1 MKPARFEYHRATS
14 VAHALAL
21 KERYGAEGS
30 FLAGGQS
37 LMPMLNMRLA
47 QPEGLIDINRVT
59 ELDGI
64 EPSSNGLR
72 LGAMTRQA
80 VAQRDQRVQAEC
92 PLIAEALGYVA
103 HSVIRNRGTV
113 GGSVAHADAAAELP
127 TALVALGGR
136 IVARGPAGVREIPA
150 EEFFEFHFT
159 TSLAETELV
168 AAVEVPRLRRPSGY
182 AFLEVS
188 RRHGDFAV
196 ASVAMT
202 LTGGLARMAFGGVSS
217 RPVLVESEDP
227 DPAADA
233 VATVETAGIADDLSA
248 SQAYRRQLVGILARR
263 ARALAERRA
272 EPSEVA

>member
-14 VAHALAL
+14 VADALRL
-21 KERYGAEGS
+21 KERYGADGS
-30 FLAGGQS
+30 YLAGGQS

-47 QPEGLIDINRVT
+47 QPAALIDLNRVT

-64 EPSSNGLR
+64 EAGSDGLR

-92 PLIAEALGYVA
+92 PLIAEALDYVA

-113 GGSVAHADAAAELP
+113 GGSVAHADPAAELP

-136 IVARGPAGVREIPA
+136 IVARGPSGVREIPA

-159 TSLAETELV
+159 TSLVETEV
-168 AAVEVPRLRRPSGY
+168 VTAIAVPRMQRSTGY
-182 AFLEVS
+182 AFLEVC

-202 LTGGLARMAFGGVSS
+202 LAGAVARMAFGGVSS
-217 RPVLVESEDP
+217 RPVLVESQDP

-233 VATVETAGIADDLSA
+233 VAAAAAAGIADDLSA
-248 SQAYRRQLVGILARR
+248 SRAYRGHLVGILARR
-263 ARALAERRA
+263 ARALSEQRA
-272 EPSEVA
+272 EQGTVA

>member
-1 MKPARFEYHRATS
+1 MKPARFDYHRATS
-14 VAHALAL
+14 VADALAL
-21 KERYGAEGS
+21 KERYGADGS

-47 QPEGLIDINRVT
+47 QPEALIDLNRVA

-64 EPSSNGLR
+64 EASSDGLR

-80 VAQRDQRVQAEC
+80 IAQRDQRVQAGC
-92 PLIAEALGYVA
+92 PLIADALDYVA

-113 GGSVAHADAAAELP
+113 GGSVAHADVAAELP

-136 IVARGPAGVREIPA
+136 IVARGPAGAREIPA

-168 AAVEVPRLRRPSGY
+168 TALVVPALQRSTGY

-217 RPVLVESEDP
+217 RPVVVESEDP

-233 VATVETAGIADDLSA
+233 VAAAETAGIADDLTA
-248 SQAYRRQLVGILARR
+248 SRAYRRQLVAILARR
-263 ARALAERRA
+263 ARALSERRA
-272 EPSEVA
+272 QPGTVG